1 MAKIIFKET
10 NVDLADDYK
19 QRVEEKFAALDK
31 YSGGEPL
38 TMNVEIARTTNH
50 HRNGDVFK
58 TELRLKINGKSFYAR
73 SEKED
78 LPASIDD
85 VLEKISNDI
94 TREKGREET
103 LFRRGARSVK
113 KMMKGLTS
121 RNPFTSKY

>member
-1 MAKIIFKET
+1 MTKVIFKET
-10 NVDLADDYK
+10 NVDLTDEYK
-19 QRVEEKFAALDK
+19 MRIEEKFSMLDK
-31 YSGGEPL
+31 YSSGNPIS
-38 TMNVEIARTTNH
+38 MNVEIARTTNH
-50 HRNGDVFK
+50 HRNGDVFR
-58 TELRLKINGKSFYAR
+58 TELNLNLNGKKFYAK

-85 VLEKISNDI
+85 VIEKISNDI
-94 TREKGREET
+94 TGEKGRSET

>member
-1 MAKIIFKET
+1 MAKVIFKET
-10 NVDLADDYK
+10 NVDLTDDYK
-19 QRVEEKFAALDK
+19 LRIEEKFSALDK
-31 YSGGEPL
+31 YSGGESVS
-38 TMNVEIARTTNH
+38 MNVEIARTTNH

-58 TELRLKINGKSFYAR
+58 TELNLKINGKPFYAK

-85 VLEKISNDI
+85 VIEKISNDI
-94 TREKGREET
+94 VREKGREET